1 MNGFSLRRA
10 FAVLIKEF
18 TQLRRD
24 RLTYGMIVIMPI
36 AQVLLFGYAI
46 NTEPRHLPAAALV
59 QDTGPLA
66 RSALAGL
73 VNSGYID
80 VVETADSPRELEAAL
95 ESGRVQFAITIPA
108 DFTRKI
114 VRGQKAQILI
124 DADATDPMATGG
136 ASAAAAVLPQLTL
149 RRDLVGPLTAFQ
161 PPEPL
166 FEVVVHKRYN
176 PEGESAQN
184 VVPGL
189 LGIILSMTL
198 VMITSMAVNREFE
211 RGTMEGLL
219 ATPVQ
224 PLEVM
229 FGKLTPY
236 VAVGLIQSVV
246 ILTLARLL
254 FGIPMEGSWLTLGLG
269 LMLFILCS
277 LSLGFLFSTIVRTQL
292 QAVQLSLFY
301 ILPSI
306 LLSGFLFPFR
316 GMPGWAQVMGMLLP
330 ITHFLVVVRG
340 TLLKGL
346 SVMQLWPSL
355 GALVL
360 FLLVMTAL
368 AMARYRR
375 TLD

>member
-1 MNGFSLRRA
+1 MSGLSIRRA
-10 FAVLIKEF
+10 MAVLVKEF

-24 RLTYGMIVIMPI
+24 RLTYALIVIMPI
-36 AQVLLFGYAI
+36 AQVLLFGYAV

-59 QDTGPLA
+59 QDAGPMA

-80 VVETADSPRELEAAL
+80 VVETAHSPQELEDAL
-95 ESGRVQFAITIPA
+95 TSGRVQFAITIPA
-108 DFTRKI
+108 DFTRKVI
-114 VRGQKAQILI
+114 RHEKAQILI

-136 ASAAAAVLPQLTL
+136 AAAAAAVLPQQALK
-149 RRDLVGPLTAFQ
+149 RDLVGPLAAFQ
-161 PPEPL
+161 PPPL
-166 FEVVVHKRYN
+166 PFEVVVHKRYN
-176 PEGESAQN
+176 PEGQSAQN

-198 VMITSMAVNREFE
+198 VMITAMAVNREFE

-236 VAVGLIQSVV
+236 VAVGLIQTLVM
-246 ILTLARLL
+246 LTLARLL
-254 FGIPMEGSWLTLGLG
+254 FHIPMEGSWLTLAVGVF
-269 LMLFILCS
+269 LFILCS

-301 ILPSI
+301 IMPSI

-316 GMPGWAQVMGMLLP
+316 GMPGWAQTFGILLP
-330 ITHFLVVVRG
+330 ITHFLVVIRG
-340 TLLKGL
+340 TILKGYGF
-346 SVMQLWPSL
+346 VELWPSL

-360 FLLVMTAL
+360 FLVAMTTL
-368 AMARYRR
+368 AMLRYRR